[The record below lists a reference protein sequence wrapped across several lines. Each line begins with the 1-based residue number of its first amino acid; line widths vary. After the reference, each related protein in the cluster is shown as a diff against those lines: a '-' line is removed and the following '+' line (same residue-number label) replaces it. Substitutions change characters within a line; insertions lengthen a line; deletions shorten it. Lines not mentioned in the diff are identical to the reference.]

1 MKKKF
6 RYITYA
12 LAGLAIISALLITKD
27 KLTAEAANNIY
38 LNETNL
44 TLELGRYR
52 TLKVKGTNKNVSW
65 KSANPR
71 AATVSS
77 NGRVTAKGWGKTKIY
92 ATVGNKTLTCNVTIV
107 QMNKK
112 NVTLAVNKTSQ
123 LTLWGANDTV
133 TWKSSNNK
141 VATVSDTGLVKA
153 KSVGEATITATFN
166 GKKISSQI
174 NVVELNTDKV
184 VLEYGGMFDATR
196 SNFGTVKT
204 LKVIG
209 SQDKVSWTS
218 SNKNVATVNSSGKVT
233 AKGPGNATITANING
248 AKITCNVKVL
258 QMSFSKLELSK
269 GENFS
274 LNVLGTDSPILW
286 FSNKKSVAIV
296 SEDGVVTAKNKGTA
310 KIIAEVDGILV
321 RSIVTVK

>member
-1 MKKKF
+1 
-6 RYITYA
+6 
-12 LAGLAIISALLITKD
+12 
-27 KLTAEAANNIY
+27 
-38 LNETNL
+38 
-44 TLELGRYR
+44 
-52 TLKVKGTNKNVSW
+52 
-65 KSANPR
+65 
-71 AATVSS
+71 
-77 NGRVTAKGWGKTKIY
+77 
-92 ATVGNKTLTCNVTIV
+92 
-107 QMNKK
+107 MNKK

-123 LTLWGANDTV
+123 HTLWGANDTV